1 MLKFS
6 LSLPVR
12 AKNAGFFVS
21 PGHGIHPDR
30 VISSHELILVRRGRL
45 VMQEEKR
52 RFEVMAG
59 QALLLWPGRRHWGV
73 EDYQPD
79 LAFYWIHFHLRPRG
93 RGASFRLAQLF
104 TPKYPDR
111 LFEIFHRLMGVQD
124 SETFLQ
130 EEADLLLT
138 LLLTEATQTGVPA
151 SVSPSSTVTRA
162 QTFISE
168 NFHRSIGAGDVA
180 RALQLNP
187 DYLGRIFQ
195 RTHAHT
201 LTEAIH
207 RRRMREAR
215 SLLRE
220 SSLNV
225 EQVAGASGF
234 SDPRYFRR
242 IFTRHQGISPRRY
255 RQLHTRL
262 RVNTR

>member
-1 MLKFS
+1 MLKFF

-12 AKNAGFFVS
+12 TENVGFFVS

-52 RFEVMAG
+52 RFEVEAG
-59 QALLLWPGRRHWGV
+59 QVLLLWPGRRHRGV
-73 EDYQPD
+73 EDYLPD
-79 LAFYWIHFHLRPRG
+79 LAFYWIHFHLRSCHA
-93 RGASFRLAQLF
+93 GASFQLSQF
-104 TPKYPDR
+104 STPKYPDR
-111 LFEIFHRLMGVQD
+111 LFEIFHRIMGEQD
-124 SETFLQ
+124 SGTFLQ

-138 LLLTEATQTGVPA
+138 LLLMEATRGSLP
-151 SVSPSSTVTRA
+151 VSTSSSSAVGHA
-162 QTFISE
+162 EVFISE

-195 RTHAHT
+195 RVHGHT

-220 SSLNV
+220 TALNV
-225 EQVAGASGF
+225 EQVADASGF

-255 RQLHTRL
+255 RQLHARL
-262 RVNTR
+262 HINTR